1 MWARPI
7 SWGRETRERERKQ
20 VEQFLVPI
28 LNIAEMATLCS
39 VANSPTTILSP
50 VPSTSR
56 LKSQRQ
62 CLSLQLGRG
71 LRIPAS
77 RWRAEAA
84 SGALPPKLDEEVGS
98 GNVDV
103 RPLWLPGSTPPA
115 HLNGTWV
122 SLHHYPSLFMSSL
135 NFCNLRVDMGNFGNH
150 KWVVKACSIIEAPST
165 SPYDRWGRIP
175 S

>member
-1 MWARPI
+1 M
-7 SWGRETRERERKQ
+7 
-20 VEQFLVPI
+20 EQFRVPF

-39 VANSPTTILSP
+39 VANSRTTILSP

-56 LKSQRQ
+56 LEIQRQ
-62 CLSLQLGRG
+62 CRSLELGRG

-77 RWRAEAA
+77 RWRAEAG
-84 SGALPPKLDEEVGS
+84 SGALLPKVDEEVGS

-122 SLHHYPSLFMSSL
+122 SLHLYPSLFTSSL
-135 NFCNLRVDMGNFGNH
+135 NFCNLRVDMGNFGNYE
-150 KWVVKACSIIEAPST
+150 WAVEACSIIEALST
-165 SPYDRWGRIP
+165 SPYDHWGRIP
-175 S
+175 L